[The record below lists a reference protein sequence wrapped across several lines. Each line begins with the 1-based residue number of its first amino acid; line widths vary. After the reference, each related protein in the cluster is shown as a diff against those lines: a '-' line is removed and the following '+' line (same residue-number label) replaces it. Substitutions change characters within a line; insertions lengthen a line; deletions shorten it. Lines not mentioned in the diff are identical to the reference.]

1 MQLTRRDFLELAI
14 ITGAYLSADPVS
26 ALAKMKAE
34 DIMSF
39 KSLGNVTLL
48 FTTDLHAHLR
58 PLYFSEPVNLV
69 PPKGLEGIPG
79 YVAGKD
85 FLKMYR
91 IKPDTLEAYFA
102 SCVNFPELAEKF
114 GKMGGGEHIT
124 WIIKSIVNERGKD
137 KVLVLD
143 GGDTWV
149 TTAIGLFTEGKAVVD
164 WMNYTGYDLMVAHW
178 DFTLGKEKFLQRLK
192 ELKAEFISQNVVD
205 ADFGDLIF
213 KPYSIREVG
222 GVKLGI
228 IGNSFPFTPIANPR
242 EFVEGWSF
250 GVREEQMQ
258 KFVDELRNKHKV
270 DAVILLSHDGLPL
283 DIALAKKVKG
293 IDIIISGHTHDVTPK
308 PYFVGN
314 TMIVIAGSHGKY
326 VGRLDLD
333 IKNGKIRDYRFKL
346 IPVASNLIP
355 ADKGAKELIDKWYKP
370 YEDKLKEEIGVAEV
384 LIYKRDTFFSTFDRL
399 VGMAIADY
407 YHGVDIVTSPGYRW
421 GTTILP
427 GQKITVEHIYDFTA
441 ITYPNVYIMKRT
453 GEQLKAVWED
463 VADNVFNPD
472 PFYQQ
477 GGDMSRLYNVEYE
490 IEIGA
495 KQGQR
500 IKRAWVKGKE
510 LDPKKE
516 YLVAVYGGPTPP
528 PESLVPDAKPVPVYD
543 ILIDYV
549 RKKKHIYV
557 DPTPNVKV
565 LDAKYTSPLEAFGKG
580 MIRRIKA

>member
-14 ITGAYLSADPVS
+14 VTGAYLSMDPVS
-26 ALAKMKAE
+26 ALAKLRAE
-34 DIMSF
+34 DLMSF
-39 KSLGNVTLL
+39 KSLGNVTLV
-48 FTTDLHAHLR
+48 FTTDMHAHLK

-69 PPKGLEGIPG
+69 PPKGLEGLPG
-79 YVAGKD
+79 YVAGRD
-85 FLKMYR
+85 FLRMYK
-91 IKPDTLEAYFA
+91 IAPNTLEAYFD
-102 SCVNFPELAEKF
+102 SCVNFPELARKF

-124 WIIKSIVNERGKD
+124 WIIKSIVNERGRD

-149 TTAIGLFTEGKAVVD
+149 TTAIGLFTDGKAVVD
-164 WMNYTGYDLMVAHW
+164 WMNYTGYHLMVGHW

-258 KFVDELRNKHKV
+258 KFVNELREKHKV

-293 IDIIISGHTHDVTPK
+293 IDIIISGHTHDVTPR

-333 IKNGKIRDYRFKL
+333 IKNGKIRNYRFKL
-346 IPVASNLIP
+346 IPVASNLLP
-355 ADKGAKELIDKWYKP
+355 ADKGAKELIDRWYKP
-370 YEDKLKEEIGVAEV
+370 YQEKLSEEIGVAEV
-384 LIYKRDTFFSTFDRL
+384 LLYKRDTFFSTFDRL

-407 YHGVDIVTSPGYRW
+407 FHGVDIVTSPGYRW

-427 GQKITVEHIYDFTA
+427 GQKITVDDVYDFTA
-441 ITYPNVYIMKRT
+441 ITYPNVYLMKRT

-477 GGDMSRLYNVEYE
+477 GGDMSRLYGVEYE

-500 IKRAWVKGKE
+500 IKRAWIKGKE

-516 YLVAVYGGPTPP
+516 YIVAVYGGPTPP
-528 PESLVPDAKPVPVYD
+528 PEVLLPDVKPIPVYD
-543 ILIDYV
+543 IVIDYI
-549 RKKKHIYV
+549 RKKRHIYV

-565 LDAKYTSPLEAFGKG
+565 LDAKYVSPLEGFGKG
-580 MIRRIKA
+580 MIRRKA

>member
-1 MQLTRRDFLELAI
+1 MHLTRRDFLELAI
-14 ITGAYLSADPVS
+14 ATGAFAALDPVS
-26 ALAKMKAE
+26 ALAKLRAQ
-34 DIMSF
+34 DLLSF
-39 KSLGNVTLL
+39 KSVGNVTLV

-58 PLYFSEPVNLV
+58 PLYFAEPVNLV
-69 PPKGLEGIPG
+69 PPEGLKGIPG
-79 YVAGKD
+79 YITGED

-91 IKPDTLEAYFA
+91 IAPNTLEAYF
-102 SCVNFPELAEKF
+102 SSSVSFPELARKF

-124 WIIKSIVNERGKD
+124 WIIKQIVDERGKD

-149 TTAIGLFTEGKAVVD
+149 TTAIGLFTDGKAVVD
-164 WMNYTGYDLMVAHW
+164 WMNHTGYDLMVAHW
-178 DFTLGKEKFLQRLK
+178 DFTLGKEKFLERLK

-228 IGNSFPFTPIANPR
+228 IGNSFPYTPIANPR

-250 GVREEQMQ
+250 GVREDQMQ

-283 DIALAKKVKG
+283 DVALAKKVKG
-293 IDIIISGHTHDVTPK
+293 IDIIISGHTHDITPK
-308 PYFVGN
+308 PYLVGN

-333 IKNGKIRDYRFKL
+333 IRNGKIVNYNFKL

-355 ADKGAKELIDKWYKP
+355 SDKGAQELIDRWYKP
-370 YEDKLKEEIGVAEV
+370 YEKKLSEEIGIAEV
-384 LIYKRDTFFSTFDRL
+384 MLYKRDTFFSTFDRL
-399 VGMAIADY
+399 VGMALSDY
-407 YHGVDIVTSPGYRW
+407 YHGVDVVTSPGYRW
-421 GTTILP
+421 GTTVLP
-427 GQKITVEHIYDFTA
+427 GQKITVEHVYDFTA
-441 ITYPNVYIMKRT
+441 ITYPNVYLMKRT

-477 GGDMSRLYNVEYE
+477 GGDMSRLYGVEYE
-490 IEIGA
+490 IEINA
-495 KQGQR
+495 KQGHR
-500 IKRAWVKGKE
+500 IKKAWIKGRE

-528 PESLVPDAKPVPVYD
+528 PETLLPDVKPIPVYD
-543 ILIDYV
+543 ILIEYI

-565 LDAKYTSPLEAFGKG
+565 LDAKYIPPLVGYTKA
-580 MIRRIKA
+580 MLRRRT

>member
-14 ITGAYLSADPVS
+14 VTGAYLSVDPVS
-26 ALAKMKAE
+26 ALARMSAQ
-34 DIMSF
+34 DLMSF
-39 KSLGNVTLL
+39 KSLGNVTLV

-69 PPKGLEGIPG
+69 PPKGLEGLPG

-85 FLKMYR
+85 FLRMYK
-91 IKPDTLEAYFA
+91 IKPNTLEAYFA
-102 SCVNFPELAEKF
+102 SCVNFPELAKKF

-124 WIIKSIVNERGKD
+124 WIIKSIISERGRD

-149 TTAIGLFTEGKAVVD
+149 TTAIGLFTDGKALVD
-164 WMNYTGYDLMVAHW
+164 WMNHTGYDLMVAHW

-250 GVREEQMQ
+250 GIRDEQMQ

-293 IDIIISGHTHDVTPK
+293 IDVIISGHTHDVTPK

-355 ADKGAKELIDKWYKP
+355 ADRETKELIDKWYKP
-370 YEDKLKEEIGVAEV
+370 YEGRLSEEIGVAEV

-399 VGMAIADY
+399 AGMAIADY
-407 YHGVDIVTSPGYRW
+407 YHGVDVVTSPGYRW

-427 GQKITVEHIYDFTA
+427 GQKITVDHIYDFTA
-441 ITYPNVYIMKRT
+441 ITYPNVYVMKRT

-477 GGDMSRLYNVEYE
+477 GGDMSRLYGVEYE

-500 IKRAWVKGKE
+500 IKRAWIKGKE

-528 PESLVPDAKPVPVYD
+528 PETLLPDVKPVPVYD
-543 ILIDYV
+543 IIIDYV
-549 RKKKHIYV
+549 RKKRNIYV
-557 DPTPNVKV
+557 DPKPNVKV
-565 LDAKYTSPLEAFGKG
+565 LDAKYTSPIEGFGKY
-580 MIRRIKA
+580 MLRR